1 MIAKE
6 VNEMVGNPDM
16 KEYDEDDFSPEAVE
30 AAARRNR
37 ASWRR
42 DCEDICRSEGYPAG
56 IRNLADRLIR
66 LIDKTEGMY
75 HGEPLDIKAMSE
87 LLETLDELRER
98 LG

>member
-16 KEYDEDDFSPEAVE
+16 KEYGEDDFSPEAVE

-42 DCEDICRSEGYPAG
+42 DCEEICRSEEYPASV
-56 IRNLADRLIR
+56 RNLAERLIR

-75 HGEPLDIKAMSE
+75 HGEPLDIKATGE
-87 LLETLDELRER
+87 LLDTLVKLRER